1 MQKDVLMK
9 VSDTVN
15 INKNIQTSNGMLYE
29 GSKVK
34 VEIIK
39 DDEIQVYDLAG
50 RLFWVKTKDIS
61 V

>member
-1 MQKDVLMK
+1 MK
-9 VSDTVN
+9 VSSIVN

-34 VEIIK
+34 VESVK
-39 DDEIQVYDLAG
+39 GNEIQVSDLAG

>member
-1 MQKDVLMK
+1 MK
-9 VSDTVN
+9 VSNIVN
-15 INKNIQTSNGMLYE
+15 INKSIQTSNGMLYE

-34 VEIIK
+34 IEVIK
-39 DDEIQVYDLAG
+39 KDEIQVSDLAG

>member
-1 MQKDVLMK
+1 MK
-9 VSDTVN
+9 VCDIVS

-34 VEIIK
+34 LETIK
-39 DDEIQVYDLAG
+39 NDEVQVSDQAG
-50 RLFWVKTKDIS
+50 RLFWIKVKDIS

>member
-1 MQKDVLMK
+1 MK

-29 GSKVK
+29 GTRVK
-34 VEIIK
+34 
-39 DDEIQVYDLAG
+39 IQILNDKEVQVSDRAG
-50 RLFWVKTKDIS
+50 RLFWVKTTDIS

>member
-1 MQKDVLMK
+1 MK

-29 GSKVK
+29 GTRVK
-34 VEIIK
+34 
-39 DDEIQVYDLAG
+39 IQVLNNNEVQVSDKAG
-50 RLFWVKTKDIS
+50 RLFWVKTTDIS

>member
-9 VSDTVN
+9 VLDIVN

-29 GSKVK
+29 GTRVK
-34 VEIIK
+34 
-39 DDEIQVYDLAG
+39 IQVLNNNEVQVSDKAG
-50 RLFWVKTKDIS
+50 RLFWVKTTDIS

>member
-1 MQKDVLMK
+1 MK
-9 VSDTVN
+9 VLNIVS
-15 INKNIQTSNGMLYE
+15 INKNIQTANGMLYE

-34 VEIIK
+34 IETIK
-39 DDEIQVYDLAG
+39 DKEIQVSDQAG

>member
-1 MQKDVLMK
+1 MK
-9 VSDTVN
+9 ESSIVS
-15 INKNIQTSNGMLYE
+15 INKSIQTPNGMLYE

-34 VEIIK
+34 IEVIK
-39 DDEIQVYDLAG
+39 DNEIQVSDNAG

>member
-1 MQKDVLMK
+1 MK
-9 VSDTVN
+9 ISDIVS

-34 VEIIK
+34 VLLVDKHSKEV
-39 DDEIQVYDLAG
+39 QVSDKAG
-50 RLFWVKTKDIS
+50 RLFWVKTTNIS